1 MMEIGIMKSKKKA
14 TYVEKYFVI
23 IKNKTDLNF
32 TKKLEII
39 YTIK

>member
-1 MMEIGIMKSKKKA
+1 MMETGIMNSKKKA

-23 IKNKTDLNF
+23 IKNKRDLIF
-32 TKKLEII
+32 TKKLQII